1 MRATAGSEVTIE
13 IPTDVAYVAV
23 VRDVVS
29 AAAGLEENLD
39 SDRVNDLALAVTEA
53 TINAIGAHRR
63 AGSVTPVR
71 VRYRA
76 ADGKVTVTITDE
88 GSGFEPTDVPRLP
101 RPESPERLQH
111 ESGLGLHLIEM
122 LSDELQIRSGPQ
134 GTTVQISVYG
144 NRPRLHSAQG
154 PKPAVPN

>member
-1 MRATAGSEVTIE
+1 MRAADDCEVTIE
-13 IPTDVAYVAV
+13 IPPDVAYVAV

-39 SDRVNDLALAVTEA
+39 SDRVNDLALVVTEA

-63 AGSVTPVR
+63 AGSVNRVR

-76 ADGKVTVTITDE
+76 ADGKVTATITDE
-88 GSGFEPTDVPRLP
+88 GSGFEPTDVPALP

-134 GTTVQISVYG
+134 GTTVQVSVYG
-144 NRPRLHSAQG
+144 NRPRRHGTQG